1 VAPHGIPVDLLD
13 RLVIIK
19 TVPYS
24 VIEVMQIVDIRAKT
38 EGLTLNEEALG
49 ALGEIGKATSL
60 RYVMQLLT
68 PASILAQTNGR
79 ETITREDVEEVDGLF
94 FDAKSSARLLI
105 EQADKYIS

>member
-1 VAPHGIPVDLLD
+1 VDLLD
-13 RLVIIK
+13 RLLIIK
-19 TVPYS
+19 TVPYT
-24 VIEVMQIVDIRAKT
+24 VVEVMQIVDIRAKI
-38 EGLTLNEEALG
+38 ESLELENEALG

-68 PASILAQTNGR
+68 PAAILAKTTGR
-79 ETITREDVEEVDGLF
+79 EVITRADVEEADGLF